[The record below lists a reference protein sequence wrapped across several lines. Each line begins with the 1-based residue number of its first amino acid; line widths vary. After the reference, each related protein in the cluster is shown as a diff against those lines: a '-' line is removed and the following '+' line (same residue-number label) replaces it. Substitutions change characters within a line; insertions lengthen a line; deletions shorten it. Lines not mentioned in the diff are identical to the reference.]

1 MMLEPKKISNY
12 LDDVS
17 KKHLYKLFGLFIIIL
32 SIIFCFLYISKFQYS
47 IDDNYRLV
55 FSNIPFGHG
64 PLIENLVFN
73 NLYEGKFID
82 RIFIAQKMPLL
93 PILIYLFAFISHNF
107 FFIIICKN
115 LLLFFILIYFLKNY
129 ILSNDLDLKKIFI
142 YFLVYLIPYNMFVSL
157 NFEYADCL
165 ISILLP
171 SLFLALISKEK
182 NKYIYASILIF
193 FLYLTKNSLL
203 FISIIIPVYVILFE
217 RDHYYR
223 FKKFTLILGPLLAI
237 IIWGSFTH
245 VKSGKFAFGSNMLSV
260 NSMGM
265 NIALS
270 ENFLDYYPMKSLD
283 LIHNDIQIPKE
294 LKTEWEISDYFE
306 KLNMHKLQ
314 DYKNIKNYLLT
325 FPEKIRFIL
334 FEIRRD
340 AALPDSN
347 GNFDNSIRYSM
358 IFNKII
364 LNLSIITS
372 IVFIYLNIKNKK
384 KIYIDLLYILFV
396 CCYTLPFVLA
406 WSTSKHLVPIII
418 ISYLYILHQIFK
430 KNISLSPFKKLG
442 TNIN

>member
-1 MMLEPKKISNY
+1 MFEPKKIYSF
-12 LDDVS
+12 LDDVY
-17 KKHLYKLFGLFIIIL
+17 KKHLYKFFGLFIFVL
-32 SIIFCFLYISKFQYS
+32 SIIFCFIYISKFQYI

-55 FSNIPFGHG
+55 FSKIPFGHG
-64 PLIENLVFN
+64 PLLENLVFN
-73 NLYEGKFID
+73 NIYESEFVD
-82 RIFIAQKMPLL
+82 RTFVVQKMPLL
-93 PILIYLFAFISHNF
+93 PVLIYLLAFISHNF
-107 FFIIICKN
+107 FFIIISKN
-115 LLLFFILIYFLKNY
+115 LLLFLILIFFLKKY
-129 ILSNDLDLKKIFI
+129 ILLNDLELNKIFI
-142 YFLVYLIPYNMFVSL
+142 YLLVYLIPYNMLVSL
-157 NFEYADCL
+157 NFEYADSL

-171 SLFLALISKEK
+171 SLFLILISREK
-182 NKYIYASILIF
+182 NKYIYASTLLF

-203 FISIIIPVYVILFE
+203 FVSIIIPVYVILFE
-217 RDHYYR
+217 RDYYYR
-223 FKKFTLILGPLLAI
+223 FKKFALILGPLLAI

-270 ENFLDYYPMKSLD
+270 EDFLDYYPMKSLD

-294 LKTEWEISDYFE
+294 LKTEWEISDYYK

-364 LNLSIITS
+364 FNLSIITS

-418 ISYLYILHQIFK
+418 VSYFYILHQIFTN
-430 KNISLSPFKKLG
+430 NIKLLFSNKIDV
-442 TNIN
+442 NIN